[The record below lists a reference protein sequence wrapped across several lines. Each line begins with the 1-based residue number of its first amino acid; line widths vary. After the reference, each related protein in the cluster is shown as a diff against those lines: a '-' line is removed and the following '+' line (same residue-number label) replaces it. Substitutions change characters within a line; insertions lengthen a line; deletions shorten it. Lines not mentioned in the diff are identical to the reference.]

1 MTAVTPPPAAEVK
14 KGPTKLWLPVVVAI
28 GFLVGWALSYE
39 VPAPFG
45 YWRFGPD
52 QFRDTIILH
61 TILSTVSI
69 ALILALIVIYM
80 KVYADTG
87 ARFALGITVVFFA
100 LFIQALF
107 QYPLLL
113 GLAGPF
119 PEGQGQ
125 YLSFGDLFTIAAYAV
140 FLYLSLE

>member
-1 MTAVTPPPAAEVK
+1 MSAVPPTTPTS
-14 KGPTKLWLPVVVAI
+14 KGPTKLWLPFVLGI
-28 GFLVGWALSYE
+28 GFVVGWALSYE

-52 QFRDTIILH
+52 QFRDTVILH

-69 ALILALIVIYM
+69 ALLIALLVIYL
-80 KVYADTG
+80 KVYAETG
-87 ARFALGITVVFFA
+87 ARFALGITVVLFA
-100 LFIQALF
+100 LFVQALF
-107 QYPLLL
+107 QYPLVL

-125 YLSFGDLFTIAAYAV
+125 YLSFGDLFTIVAYAV